1 MRVTIDL
8 DRDIVIIPD
17 NFFDKI
23 AKENEKLTK
32 FGGKPVK
39 GIDRIKHSFKV
50 AMSDTDARLLTVS
63 NAKKTNATQQAVDSA
78 GESQTAKADE

>member
-8 DRDIVIIPD
+8 DRDIIIIPD
-17 NFFDKI
+17 NFFDKT

-39 GIDRIKHSFKV
+39 GIDRIKHSFNV
-50 AMSDTDARLLTVS
+50 AMADTDARLLTTT
-63 NAKKTNATQQAVDSA
+63 NARKTNATQQAVDSA
-78 GESQTAKADE
+78 TDTPTTKDE

>member
-1 MRVTIDL
+1 MRVSIDL
-8 DRDIVIIPD
+8 DRDIIIIPN
-17 NFFDKI
+17 NFFDRI
-23 AKENEKLTK
+23 AKENEKLVK

-50 AMSDTDARLLTVS
+50 AMSDTDARLLTVT

-78 GESQTAKADE
+78 EDTPPATNE